1 MAYGVRDNSKQH
13 PQRGAHPAG
22 GPLPNDQFLESPVQN
37 SKVGGTVSSAV
48 AHELDDS
55 TTPATLVAKN
65 ILGGEY
71 GQQEFSLAS

>member
-1 MAYGVRDNSKQH
+1 M
-13 PQRGAHPAG
+13 
-22 GPLPNDQFLESPVQN
+22 QN